1 MTTTRVDVMTKEEK
15 ERLRIELE
23 RQVRDYKSSGGV
35 INVCPP
41 RAFTTND
48 APLRK
53 FDSIKT
59 HDSLTDPS
67 ARKIGSYNPKKID

>member
-1 MTTTRVDVMTKEEK
+1 MTTTRVDVMTKEEREK
-15 ERLRIELE
+15 LRIELE
-23 RQVRDYKSSGGV
+23 RQVQDYKSSGGV
-35 INVCPP
+35 INACPP

-48 APLRK
+48 APPRK

-67 ARKIGSYNPKKID
+67 ARKIGSYNHKKVD